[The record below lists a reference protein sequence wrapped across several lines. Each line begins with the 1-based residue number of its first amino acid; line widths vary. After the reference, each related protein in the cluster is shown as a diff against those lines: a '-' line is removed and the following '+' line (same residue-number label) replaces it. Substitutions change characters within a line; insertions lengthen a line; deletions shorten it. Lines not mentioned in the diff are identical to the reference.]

1 MNSGLLK
8 KKSTFFW
15 LSLLGHALVFLVF
28 SFPIF
33 KSITPPRVASKEG
46 LMSVSLD
53 SGFAGSPPRSV
64 AVHAPVSAVKSLPQ
78 AASSQSPVPPSP
90 IPEQTPEPGAE
101 PVRPAPVSP
110 PPASAMPAAAT
121 LHASSVA
128 SAVASPGSD
137 AGNHSATGE
146 VTQKAS
152 PQYSDNPKPEYPE
165 AARRRGQQG
174 SVLVTVWVS
183 KTGLPT
189 KVELAKSSGYSLLDR
204 TALQTVMKW
213 KFHPGLYGNFP
224 VDSVVE
230 VPIRFQIL

>member
-15 LSLLGHALVFLVF
+15 LSLLGHALVFFVF
-28 SFPIF
+28 SFPVF

-53 SGFAGSPPRSV
+53 SGSTASPPRSV

-78 AASSQSPVPPSP
+78 AASSQSP

-137 AGNHSATGE
+137 MGKHSATGE

-204 TALQTVMKW
+204 TALQAVMKW
-213 KFHPGLYGNFP
+213 KFHPGLYGNSP